1 MEVLSLMTIQIQMKK
16 GIYRKKSILKSSLQI
31 WSPSKMTMKILNS
44 DQNYASL
51 SIQKL
56 FLYSLHSW
64 LSIKQTFHW

>member
-31 WSPSKMTMKILNS
+31 WSPLKMTMKILNW

-56 FLYSLHSW
+56 FLYLLHSW
-64 LSIKQTFHW
+64 LSIKQTSHW